1 MGELLNTNMLNK
13 IMNKIMPHKITTF
26 IYALIKPKENKI
38 NKGIQNGAKTIKKAI
53 RISMLLLNS
62 LYLVLTFFYQSF
74 TNFNKINKIFKIS
87 RKNQEKIKNKI

>member
-1 MGELLNTNMLNK
+1 MGGLLNKNILNE
-13 IMNKIMPHKITTF
+13 IMNNIVPDKIVTF
-26 IYALIKPKENKI
+26 IYVLIKPKENKI

-74 TNFNKINKIFKIS
+74 ANFNKINKIFKIS
-87 RKNQEKIKNKI
+87 RKNQEKNQK